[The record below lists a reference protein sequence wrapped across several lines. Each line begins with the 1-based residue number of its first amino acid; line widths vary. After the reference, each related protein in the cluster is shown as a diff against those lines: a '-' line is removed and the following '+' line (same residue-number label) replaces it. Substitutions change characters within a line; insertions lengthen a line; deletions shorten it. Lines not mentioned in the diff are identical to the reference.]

1 VRTFLFL
8 TSSLRFPTRASE
20 KEQLLSEI
28 VGDGDTTV
36 VACIIPLSGFALC
49 RLIGIDATRMIDGE

>member
-1 VRTFLFL
+1 LFL

-28 VGDGDTTV
+28 VGDGDTTL
-36 VACIIPLSGFALC
+36 VAIFGCIIPLSGFAFC
-49 RLIGIDATRMIDGE
+49 SLIAIDPTRMIEGE

>member
-1 VRTFLFL
+1 LEIGNIFVNM
-8 TSSLRFPTRASE
+8 

-36 VACIIPLSGFALC
+36 VAIFCCIIPLSGFAFCSLM
-49 RLIGIDATRMIDGE
+49 GIDPTRMVEGE